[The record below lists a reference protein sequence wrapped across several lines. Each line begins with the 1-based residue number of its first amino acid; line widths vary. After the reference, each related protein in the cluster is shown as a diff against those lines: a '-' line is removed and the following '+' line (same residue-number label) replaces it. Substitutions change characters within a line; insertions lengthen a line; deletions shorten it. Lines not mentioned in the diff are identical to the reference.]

1 MKYLYRCLLG
11 LVVTLLAFSS
21 CQKGSDAE
29 ETTLEVSTQTL
40 VFAREASEQTL
51 TVTTNKDS
59 WSALSP
65 QEATWLSL
73 SQEGTTLRV
82 RAKLNELGQERTGS
96 IMIHAGDQQKRITV
110 RQTAA
115 DIVLDTKAK
124 VFFPSEGGEREVAFQ
139 SNAESVKVELEQA
152 VDWLKVEKLTKSNF
166 TLVAQPNTGKAA
178 RSLKVILSS
187 GTVIREV
194 EVMQEGQSPYIF
206 PVMDFP
212 MGLYDLIGYEQGRG
226 HVLLYAKEET
236 KTEYPHY
243 RFLTKSK
250 VVPFIQYQYNSPTS
264 PGFSIATLV
273 YTDQSLVKGNK
284 DFDEAVAAYGFEK
297 RTTSPDQV
305 YTLYD
310 NKKMPLQLLVTLF
323 SDGAKVEFA
332 YNPTQKKSYPTFSDL
347 PLLRQLDFLGSR
359 ELDIMG
365 KKMEDVRKFEQEQG
379 STRDEHTPELYDLF
393 TPKTSFQGEVI
404 RGYFYIVTPTQL
416 DDPYINVV
424 NSVLGYFSQID
435 LGLWYDEIDGRYH
448 LTDEILNLFASK
460 GYEYM
465 GQTANA
471 SHAFASRAKNMAYT
485 LRLFFYKEK
494 PVLDIQAYY
503 TEIDD
508 GGGSVAEILNYS
520 ASQRKRTAFLRKLD
534 ALTRTFVSQRR

>member
-139 SNAESVKVELEQA
+139 SNAESVKIELEQA
-152 VDWLKVEKLTKSNF
+152 VDWLKVEKLTKSSF

-250 VVPFIQYQYNSPTS
+250 VVPFIQYQ
-264 PGFSIATLV
+264 
-273 YTDQSLVKGNK
+273 
-284 DFDEAVAAYGFEK
+284 
-297 RTTSPDQV
+297 
-305 YTLYD
+305 
-310 NKKMPLQLLVTLF
+310 
-323 SDGAKVEFA
+323 
-332 YNPTQKKSYPTFSDL
+332 
-347 PLLRQLDFLGSR
+347 
-359 ELDIMG
+359 
-365 KKMEDVRKFEQEQG
+365 
-379 STRDEHTPELYDLF
+379 
-393 TPKTSFQGEVI
+393 
-404 RGYFYIVTPTQL
+404 
-416 DDPYINVV
+416 
-424 NSVLGYFSQID
+424 
-435 LGLWYDEIDGRYH
+435 
-448 LTDEILNLFASK
+448 
-460 GYEYM
+460 
-465 GQTANA
+465 
-471 SHAFASRAKNMAYT
+471 
-485 LRLFFYKEK
+485 
-494 PVLDIQAYY
+494 
-503 TEIDD
+503 
-508 GGGSVAEILNYS
+508 
-520 ASQRKRTAFLRKLD
+520 
-534 ALTRTFVSQRR
+534 